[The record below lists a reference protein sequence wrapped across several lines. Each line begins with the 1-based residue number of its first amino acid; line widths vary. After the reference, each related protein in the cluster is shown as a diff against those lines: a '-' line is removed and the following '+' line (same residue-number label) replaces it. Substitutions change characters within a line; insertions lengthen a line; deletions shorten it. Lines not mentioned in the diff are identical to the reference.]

1 MIKMIRRITIVI
13 LFIMLTACG
22 FKLQGKHELPSYIKK
37 LAIVSENNND
47 PFTIQLQDILQNNGV
62 VLSSRLLTK
71 DQMTQK
77 EISMLELKLP
87 VITQKINGYDS
98 KGQISQYRIAAVFD
112 YKLFDH
118 NANII
123 KQNSIERSRT
133 YTVNPNQLLSNS
145 SEQQIIAEELNI
157 EIINELIIQL
167 SFKNPKNVNS
177 KDSGNI
183 DKNDVNCPC

>member
-1 MIKMIRRITIVI
+1 MVKMIRKIAIVI

-37 LAIVSENNND
+37 LTIVSENNND
-47 PFTIQLQDILQNNGV
+47 PFTIQLQDILANNGV
-62 VLSSRLLTK
+62 MLSNRLLTK
-71 DQMTQK
+71 DQITQK
-77 EISMLELKLP
+77 EISILEFSLP

-98 KGQISQYRIAAVFD
+98 KGQVSQYRISAVFG

-118 NANII
+118 TGNTI
-123 KQNSIERSRT
+123 KKNSIERSRN
-133 YTVNPNQLLSNS
+133 YTVNPNQSLSNS

-157 EIINELIIQL
+157 EIINELMRQL
-167 SFKNPKNVNS
+167 SSENPNNTNS
-177 KDSGNI
+177 KNSANI